1 MLPCHIR
8 WGIRR
13 DMPEVLA
20 IESEVFAYAWS
31 EDDFIRCL
39 RQRNCIQ
46 MVAERNESVVG
57 FVVYELH
64 KTRLHILNLAVDPT
78 YQRQRVGAQLV
89 NKLLLK
95 LAPQRRSRI
104 MLEVCETNLGAQ
116 LFFRAMGFRA
126 ISVLRE
132 FYEDTDE
139 DAYLMQLSLPGT
151 TPALEEAPA

>member
-95 LAPQRRSRI
+95 LSPQRRSRI
-104 MLEVCETNLGAQ
+104 MLEVRETNLGAQ

-126 ISVLRE
+126 ISVLHE

>member
-31 EDDFIRCL
+31 ENDFIRCL

-104 MLEVCETNLGAQ
+104 MLEVRETNLGAQ

-126 ISVLRE
+126 ISVLHE